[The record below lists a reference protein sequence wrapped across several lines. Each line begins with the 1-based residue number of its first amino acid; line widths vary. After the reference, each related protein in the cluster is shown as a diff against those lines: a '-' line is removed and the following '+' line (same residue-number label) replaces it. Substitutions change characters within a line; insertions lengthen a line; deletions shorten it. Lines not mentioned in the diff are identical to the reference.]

1 MRYCAQSSPLTQRCD
16 AREAGPIRGCST
28 QPPDPGALPFLR
40 IGTDSWFFHSELG
53 RQDVSYAFLPPTT
66 TWLLL
71 QALSSFP
78 TVSSLISCP
87 LLCSLLL
94 SSVGSVPAIRP
105 LAFSC
110 WVTFLTAPPVLFL
123 MTYSVVKFVLHSSLT
138 LIDEAQSRWLLNT
151 LCVPSGFSVSVRRQL
166 YTFLI
171 TKLHLDKLWC
181 PSALSMDLQWVEIP
195 EESPSVFVAR
205 LSNVP
210 QSFPFGV
217 DLERDPLIQQSGT

>member
-1 MRYCAQSSPLTQRCD
+1 MWYRAQSSPLAQHCD
-16 AREAGPIRGCST
+16 AGEAGPIRGCFT
-28 QPPDPGALPFLR
+28 QPPDPGAVPFLR

-53 RQDVSYAFLPPTT
+53 RQDVSKAFLPPTT
-66 TWLLL
+66 IWLLL

-78 TVSSLISCP
+78 TVSSLTSCQ

-110 WVTFLTAPPVLFL
+110 WATFLTAPPILFL
-123 MTYSVVKFVLHSSLT
+123 MTCSVVKFVWPSSLT
-138 LIDEAQSRWLLNT
+138 LTDGAQSGWLLST
-151 LCVPSGFSVSVRRQL
+151 LYVPGGLSVSVRRQL

-171 TKLHLDKLWC
+171 AKLHLDKLWR
-181 PSALSMDLQWVEIP
+181 PSALPMDLQWVEIP

-205 LSNVP
+205 LSNVS
-210 QSFPFGV
+210 QSFPLV
-217 DLERDPLIQQSGT
+217 LIWKEIP